1 MRSALLSCLL
11 SLFAVGCGG
20 SSSETPPPLL
30 PDPTSERYTGP
41 RMPSAADDVALAPA
55 AEPEEDDAADLPRKP
70 AAATWGSGKTT
81 VSAPKMTSP
90 NAVPA
95 NSASPAPSASPAAE
109 PNPKP
114 GPKPVQPETLPG
126 GFEF

>member
-1 MRSALLSCLL
+1 MRSVLSSSLLLL
-11 SLFAVGCGG
+11 AAVGCGG
-20 SSSETPPPLL
+20 SSSETPPPLQ

-41 RMPSAADDVALAPA
+41 RMPSAADDVAATAP

-90 NAVPA
+90 TALPA
-95 NSASPAPSASPAAE
+95 ASATAAPSAAPAPS
-109 PNPKP
+109 PKP
-114 GPKPVQPETLPG
+114 GGAPV
-126 GFEF
+126 FDF